1 MHAVKARIV
10 VVAARRAASGDPD
23 HDGRVLRV
31 LGRPEVEHEGVAAA
45 DHGGRLAVGL
55 QRDGARL
62 RRVED
67 AFPGLG
73 LHGREKAAFGH
84 IRILSEGKAPEDAD
98 AVLLQAAHASEG
110 RRNLRCRAFRCS
122 ARTGVQHAG
131 GRKGGK
137 RRARFHEKVASGD
150 GVHE

>member
-1 MHAVKARIV
+1 MLHENLFQAGNALYLLGHSGKLVISRSDDNGATWSEPVTLEGEHRYQDGVGRI
-10 VVAARRAASGDPD
+10 D
-23 HDGRVLRV
+23 HWNGRVYASYGRSFEAGPWSMPMV
-31 LGRPEVEHEGVAAA
+31 L
-45 DHGGRLAVGL
+45 
-55 QRDGARL
+55 
-62 RRVED
+62 
-67 AFPGLG
+67 
-73 LHGREKAAFGH
+73 
-84 IRILSEGKAPEDAD
+84 SAPEDAD